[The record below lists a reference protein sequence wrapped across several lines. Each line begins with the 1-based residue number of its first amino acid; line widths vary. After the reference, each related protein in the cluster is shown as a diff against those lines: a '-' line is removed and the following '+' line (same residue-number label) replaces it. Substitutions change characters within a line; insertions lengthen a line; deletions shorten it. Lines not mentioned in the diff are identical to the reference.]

1 MPMDSPIRV
10 VAALFLLTPAAQAAP
25 SLTVYNDNFAVV
37 REVVPLTLKK
47 GENKV
52 RFTEIAAFAEPS
64 SVMLRDLKSG
74 ARLSVLE
81 QDYRGDLTSQ
91 DRLLR
96 AMVGK
101 ELDFVKDGEPPRVT
115 RGKVVRAGAP
125 AGVWRQDMYR
135 TTQRPAQPPII
146 EVEGKLRFSLPG
158 QPVFPPL
165 DDDSVLEPSVEW
177 LLDSEADRR
186 LDAELAYITGNMGW
200 SATYNVV
207 APEDSDVADLTA
219 WVTVENNSG
228 RTFKDAR
235 LKLMAGD
242 VNRTP
247 AANVYAGDAGGLSFL
262 GARMSAAGKP
272 QFAEKPFD
280 DYRLYTLARAVTLRD
295 GESKQVEFARAAG
308 IQTKRRYVYDGVR
321 IQQGYQSYDMNG
333 IRGMQDYGT
342 LSNPKVWVMRE
353 FLNSSKNGLG
363 LPLPR
368 GKMRFFRRDADGQ
381 LEMTGESL
389 LDHTPQDETVRIY
402 TGNAFD
408 LVGERKRVHY
418 FTSGSPNVVQEKFEI
433 RVRNGGKKPTTVAV
447 VEHLYRW
454 SNWEISQNSHPFKKL
469 DSQTVE
475 FEVEAVPGKEALV
488 KYEVHYTW

>member
-1 MPMDSPIRV
+1 MDRPIHI
-10 VAALFLLTPAAQAAP
+10 VAALAVLAGGAQAAP

-47 GENKV
+47 GQNKV

-74 ARLSVLE
+74 ARLNVLE

-101 ELDFVKDGEPPRVT
+101 ELEFVKEGEPPRVI
-115 RGKVVRAGAP
+115 RGKVIRAGAP

-146 EVEGKLRFSLPG
+146 EVEGRLRFSLPG
-158 QPVFPPL
+158 QPIFPPL
-165 DDDSVLEPSVEW
+165 DDDTLLEPSVEW
-177 LLDSEADRR
+177 LLESDVDRR
-186 LDAELAYITGNMGW
+186 VDGELAYITGNMGW

-207 APEDSDVADLTA
+207 VPEDSDTADLNA

-228 RTFKDAR
+228 RTFKEAR

-242 VNRTP
+242 VNRAP
-247 AANVYAGDAGGLSFL
+247 GANAYGREAESLSFL
-262 GARMSAAGKP
+262 GARMAAGGKP

-280 DYRLYTLARAVTLRD
+280 DYRLYSLSRSVTLRD
-295 GESKQVEFARAAG
+295 GESKQVEFTRAAG

-321 IQQGYQSYDMNG
+321 IQQGYQSYDMNS

-353 FLNSSKNGLG
+353 FVNSTQNALG
-363 LPLPR
+363 IPLPR
-368 GKMRFFRRDADGQ
+368 GKMRFFRRDGDGQ
-381 LEMTGESL
+381 LEMTGESVI
-389 LDHTPQDETVRIY
+389 DHTPQNETVRIY

-408 LVGERKRVHY
+408 LVGERKRVHF
-418 FTSGSPNVVQEKFEI
+418 FTSSSPNVVQEKFEI
-433 RVRNGGKKPTTVAV
+433 RVRNAGKKALTVAV

-454 SNWEISQNSHPFKKL
+454 SNWEITQNSHPFKKL

-475 FEVEAVPGKEALV
+475 FEVEVEPGKEAV
-488 KYEVHYTW
+488 VEYGVHYKW